1 MNILLTPKQE
11 VFVQLQIQGGE
22 YENVDQVI
30 EAALLLLQQRHQSLD
45 SIRQKI
51 ELGAAQIPLGQT
63 TDGAQV
69 SDRPQQKLDSGR
81 SRLSLEEM
89 RKMIGTDKP
98 A

>member
-1 MNILLTPKQE
+1 MNISLTPEQE

-22 YENVDQVI
+22 YKSVDQVI

-45 SIRQKI
+45 GIRQKI
-51 ELGAAQIPLGQT
+51 EFGVAGKQI
-63 TDGAQV
+63 
-69 SDRPQQKLDSGR
+69 SDHPQQKLDSGR
-81 SRLSLEEM
+81 SMLSLEEM